1 MTVAETS
8 NESTTNQRALKR
20 SLGFVDGVCILIT
33 IIIGSGIFSS
43 PGETLK
49 RSGSPGAAL
58 ISWVISGFTFFL
70 LFSLL

>member
-1 MTVAETS
+1 MTI
-8 NESTTNQRALKR
+8 NENNENENNNHRKLKR
-20 SLGFVDGVCILIT
+20 SLGFIDGVCILIT

-58 ISWVISGFTFFL
+58 ISWCISG
-70 LFSLL
+70 